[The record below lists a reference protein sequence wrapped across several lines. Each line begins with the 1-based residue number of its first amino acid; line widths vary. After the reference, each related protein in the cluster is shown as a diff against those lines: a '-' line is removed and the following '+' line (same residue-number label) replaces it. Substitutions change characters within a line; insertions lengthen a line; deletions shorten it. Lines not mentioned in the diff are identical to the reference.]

1 MQARVKTTKYGMAR
15 SLFQF
20 LVISMAIFCALSRV
34 SDYKH
39 HWSDVLAGTILGI
52 TTATITVS
60 QMTNCNYKKKN
71 VKRLKCKD

>member
-1 MQARVKTTKYGMAR
+1 MAR
-15 SLFQF
+15 SLAQF
-20 LVISMAIFCALSRV
+20 GVISMAVFCALSRV

-60 QMTNCNYKKKN
+60 QMINCNNKKKIF
-71 VKRLKCKD
+71 KRIKCKD